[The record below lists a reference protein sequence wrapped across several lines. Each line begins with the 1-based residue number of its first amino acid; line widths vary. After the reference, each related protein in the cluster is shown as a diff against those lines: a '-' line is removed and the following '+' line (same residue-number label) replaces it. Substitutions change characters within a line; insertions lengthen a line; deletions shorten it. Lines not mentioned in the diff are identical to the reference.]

1 MAEFTPIT
9 TQEQLDSIIGD
20 RVKRERN
27 TVSKEFQT
35 QLDEA
40 NAKIAGY
47 EKQIGDLNK
56 SIEESGKTNAGHEKA
71 IAEMQSKIKGYES
84 ASVKTRIAHE
94 VGLPYEMAARLSGE
108 SEEDIRKDAEGLYK
122 LMGNRRPAPPLAST
136 EYGVTK
142 DEKQAA
148 MKNVLAGLKGE

>member
-9 TQEQLDSIIGD
+9 TQDQLDSIIGD
-20 RVKRERN
+20 RIKRERN

-40 NAKIAGY
+40 NAKITGY
-47 EKQIGDLNK
+47 EKQISDLNK
-56 SIEESGKTNAGHEKA
+56 SIEESGKTNASHEKT
-71 IAEMQSKIKGYES
+71 IAEMQNKIKGYES

-108 SEEDIRKDAEGLYK
+108 TEEDIRKDAEGLFK
-122 LMGNRRPAPPLAST
+122 LMGHRRTAPPLAST
-136 EYGVTK
+136 EHGVTK
-142 DEKQAA
+142 DEKKAA
-148 MKNVLAGLKGE
+148 MKSVLAGLKGE